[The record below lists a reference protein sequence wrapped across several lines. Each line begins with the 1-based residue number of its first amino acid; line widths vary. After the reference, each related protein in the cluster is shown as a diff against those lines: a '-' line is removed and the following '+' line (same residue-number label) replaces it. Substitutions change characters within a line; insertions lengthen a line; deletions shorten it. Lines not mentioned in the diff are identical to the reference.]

1 MIKRIVPDL
10 HRLDLRHLFQK
21 ETAAVEEA
29 AGNPDLLL
37 LLSASSKPDRDEF
50 RHFRDGELAEVRE
63 RPHADLQDFKPRQ
76 IAKQKGLSFAQNGI
90 RIGEKELERVS
101 MRRK

>member
-21 ETAAVEEA
+21 QATAVEEA
-29 AGNPDLLL
+29 ARNSDLLL
-37 LLSASSKPDRDEF
+37 LLPASSKPDRDEF
-50 RHFRDGELAEVRE
+50 RHFRDGEFAVVRE

-76 IAKQKGLSFAQNGI
+76 IAKQKGLPFAQNGV
-90 RIGEKELERVS
+90 RIGEKKLERVS
-101 MRRK
+101 VRRE